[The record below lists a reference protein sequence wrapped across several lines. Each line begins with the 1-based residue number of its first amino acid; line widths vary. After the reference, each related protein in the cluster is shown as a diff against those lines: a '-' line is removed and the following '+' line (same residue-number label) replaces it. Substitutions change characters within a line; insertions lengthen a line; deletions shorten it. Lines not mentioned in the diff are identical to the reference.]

1 METITS
7 ELITWKNRRGKTLVG
22 YLDFSGDGKRDLIV
36 IPPAFGETKRDGLKL
51 SYCLVKNGF
60 TVLRYDATDH
70 VGESQGE
77 MHQASFSSMKDDL
90 FSALDYLQ
98 TRFSASRIGI
108 CGTSLGIRVALKT
121 AAEDKR
127 IACVCGIVGLVDLR
141 SSLKTIYHQDVIG
154 EIIAGN
160 YKGKTIDD
168 IMGFEVSVDFA
179 LSAIKDGFCDLASTR
194 QDMEKITVPVLMM
207 NAENDPW
214 IRADDVR
221 SLCPAESNRHFAL
234 IPGAMHQINENPEAA
249 LFVLAK
255 SVGFCALCMQNR
267 QLSAKDIV
275 FPTQE
280 EMGKQ
285 WLIEEGRLRVLL
297 QKSLEGE
304 KQFWEKYLNK
314 FVLIQKSGDYRG
326 FLTDISETLQIN
338 PGDVVLDAGCGNGH
352 FGAWLL
358 DKQVER
364 MFKERLSQKDFK
376 PVTYVGL
383 DFTEHSLHEATLK
396 HLNMTRRVYKE
407 LSLRDKYPLV
417 RYRYSLADLEQP
429 LPFNDN
435 TFDKICC
442 NLVISYVKDPE
453 ATLRE
458 LVRVLK
464 PGGKILLSSMKPD
477 ADLSSIYR
485 NFVDMTENQEELE
498 EARMLLSAAGRIKQ
512 KEHAGIYRFFS
523 GEELEQLIQKTG
535 ARTLSVARTFANQ
548 ANLLAGE
555 KRA

>member
-1 METITS
+1 MAAIIS
-7 ELITWKNRRGKTLVG
+7 ELIIWKNRAGKTLVG
-22 YLDFSGDGKRDLIV
+22 YLDYTDLKNKDFVV

-51 SYCLVKNGF
+51 SYCLAANGF
-60 TVLRYDATDH
+60 SVLRYDATDH

-77 MHQASFSSMKDDL
+77 MQQASFSSMKEDL
-90 FSALDYLQ
+90 LSALDYLQ
-98 TRFSASRIGI
+98 SRFFVSRAGI
-108 CGTSLGIRVALKT
+108 CGTSLGIRVALKA

-127 IACVCGIVGLVDLR
+127 IACISGIVGIVDLR

-154 EIIAGN
+154 QILEGK

-168 IMGFEVSVDFA
+168 IMGFEVSVNFA
-179 LSAIKDGFCDLASTR
+179 LSAIRDGFSDLESTR
-194 QDMEKITVPVLMM
+194 RDMDKITVPVLMM

-221 SLCPAESNRHFAL
+221 SLCPQESNRHFAL

-255 SVGFCALCMQNR
+255 SVGFCKLCLQN
-267 QLSAKDIV
+267 QHVSASDIK
-275 FPTQE
+275 FPSQE
-280 EMGKQ
+280 ELGKQ
-285 WLIEEGRLRVLL
+285 WLIEEGRLRLLL

-314 FVLIQKSGDYRG
+314 FLLIQKSGDYRG
-326 FLTDISETLQIN
+326 FLSDISQTLQIN
-338 PGDVVLDAGCGNGH
+338 PGDTVLDAGCGNGH

-358 DKQVER
+358 DKQIER
-364 MFKERLSQKDFK
+364 MFKEHLRQQDFK
-376 PVTYVGL
+376 PITYVGL
-383 DFTEHSLHEATLK
+383 DFVEHSLHEATLK
-396 HLNMTRRVYKE
+396 HLSMTKRVYKE

-417 RYRYSLADLEQP
+417 KYRYSLADLEQP
-429 LPFNDN
+429 LPFQNN

-442 NLVISYVKDPE
+442 NLVLSYVKDPGQ
-453 ATLRE
+453 TLRE

-464 PGGKILLSSMKPD
+464 PGGKILLSSLKPD
-477 ADLSSIYR
+477 ADLSAIYR
-485 NFVDMTENQEELE
+485 NFVDKTESPEELD
-498 EARMLLSAAGRIKQ
+498 EARMLLNAAGRIKQ
-512 KEHAGIYRFFS
+512 KENAGIYRFFS
-523 GEELEQLIQKTG
+523 EKDLEDLIQASG

-555 KRA
+555 KTT